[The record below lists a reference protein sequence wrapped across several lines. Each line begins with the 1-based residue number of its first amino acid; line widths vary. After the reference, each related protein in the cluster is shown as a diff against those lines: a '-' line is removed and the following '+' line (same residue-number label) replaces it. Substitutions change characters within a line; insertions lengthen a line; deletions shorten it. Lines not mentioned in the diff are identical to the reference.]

1 MQINNPSEPQE
12 ATARHPFIRALAQR
26 ITSESYVHDDESDSS
41 SKSGISRSSQ
51 DTSFPM
57 KVLEM
62 SLGAVIHGLDGESF
76 QLQHEATP
84 AVSKLSIGG
93 MQNLEKIH
101 ECKIWL
107 SQLTNSV
114 NDVLQELDKVFREEF
129 SAYDL
134 YLRSAQLSQAAAADG
149 QDFNMDTSPNKNVA
163 QMNEVTMERWKDMT
177 YPRKFLKWSLS
188 RRSGTGKSAGS
199 PSVVRKEDNA
209 FFIEDLETAEDILED
224 SYLKVNMISKRLK
237 LLSDYI
243 GSRELMGRIALDER
257 RNKLVGLEL
266 LVSTISMGL
275 GFSSMVAGIFG
286 MNLWN
291 TVYQESKIVFI
302 WVMLVILG
310 GMVLLPVAI
319 RMHMVSHRLT
329 FLPEVVSNL

>member
-1 MQINNPSEPQE
+1 M
-12 ATARHPFIRALAQR
+12 RHPFITALAQR
-26 ITSESYVHDDESDSS
+26 IISDSIVHDDESDSS
-41 SKSGISRSSQ
+41 SKSGISPSSQ
-51 DTSFPM
+51 DISFPM

-76 QLQHEATP
+76 ELQHEATP

-114 NDVLQELDKVFREEF
+114 DEVQQELDKVFREEF

-134 YLRSAQLSQAAAADG
+134 YLRSAQLSQAAG
-149 QDFNMDTSPNKNVA
+149 QDVNMDTYSNKDIA
-163 QMNEVTMERWKDMT
+163 QMNEATMETWKDMK

-188 RRSGTGKSAGS
+188 RGSGTVKSTGS
-199 PSVVRKEDNA
+199 PSFVRKEDYA
-209 FFIEDLETAEDILED
+209 FFIKDLETAEDILED

-266 LVSTISMGL
+266 LVSTIGLGL
-275 GFSSMVAGIFG
+275 GFSSMVAGVFG

-291 TVYQESKIVFI
+291 TVYQESKIVFV

-310 GMVLLPVAI
+310 GMVLLPVAVRI
-319 RMHMVSHRLT
+319 HMVSHRLT
-329 FLPEVVSNL
+329 FLPEVVSSL